1 MNWQHWDR
9 SRWPTWMMRL
19 RCSASRSEAQ
29 IRSPLASNG
38 ICGNPVNDLDHS
50 PGGHRGYSETPR
62 GPPSPLPLR
71 RNSIAGWSQDRRA
84 RHRLSGFHIRCGP
97 TRSRGCL
104 SQPCPFLAPCRKLP
118 ISHGAQRQQM
128 DRDVTA
134 HLAFA
139 DSSFDQATAD
149 GCRVRRCPMMS
160 RPTQHF
166 RHPAGPATEITARQ
180 RIGRPRRTHPVR
192 ALHRAVRTSD
202 ATKGVCCRA
211 S

>member
-29 IRSPLASNG
+29 IRSPLASNV

-50 PGGHRGYSETPR
+50 LGGHRGHSETPR

-104 SQPCPFLAPCRKLP
+104 SQPCPFLARRTR
-118 ISHGAQRQQM
+118 G
-128 DRDVTA
+128 
-134 HLAFA
+134 
-139 DSSFDQATAD
+139 AD
-149 GCRVRRCPMMS
+149 GRCRS
-160 RPTQHF
+160 
-166 RHPAGPATEITARQ
+166 Q
-180 RIGRPRRTHPVR
+180 RVVV
-192 ALHRAVRTSD
+192 HRS
-202 ATKGVCCRA
+202 CRA
-211 S
+211 AVNGASEQTIDHQDIQLIWLILDVRHLTRSPCANGGTSAARSVLPAPSCATGLVGMRPVIPSAEICQARRSSP